1 MSALESE
8 RHDASPPTP
17 TPEVD
22 LRPYFYGIAG
32 AFAGGANTVLQL
44 GLPPVAYGVMEST
57 VDSGK
62 VTKHPFKR
70 ARTTLSYLAVAI
82 LGNDDDKAAYRRA
95 VNRSH
100 APVRSNSDSPV
111 EYNAFDPNLQL
122 WVAACLYFG
131 TVDTFDKLGVV
142 LDDETAETAYQQLAT
157 LGTTLQMPRDLWPA
171 DRAAFEEYWQ
181 AGLERIEYDARAR
194 KYLVNLLNFRF
205 LPLVLRPTA
214 LPLIFMNIGYLPET
228 VREKLGL
235 NWGPKRQRLFDTVNR
250 VTGISYRLLPTP
262 IRAFPFN
269 TLLWDVRRRVRRG
282 KPLV

>member
-1 MSALESE
+1 MSAVESTE
-8 RHDASPPTP
+8 I
-17 TPEVD
+17 D

-32 AFAGGANTVLQL
+32 AYAGGANTVMQL
-44 GLPPVAYGVMEST
+44 GLPPVAYGVLEST

-82 LGNDDDKAAYRRA
+82 MGDDDDKAAYQKA

-100 APVRSNSDSPV
+100 VPVRSNPDSPV

-142 LDDETAETAYQQLAT
+142 MDDETAETVYQQLAT
-157 LGTTLQMPRDLWPA
+157 LGTTLQMPRELWPA
-171 DRAAFEEYWQ
+171 DRTAFEEYWQ
-181 AGLERIEYDARAR
+181 AGLERIEYDPPVRD
-194 KYLVNLLNFRF
+194 YLVALLNFRF

-214 LPLIFMNIGYLPET
+214 WPLVLMNIGFLPDS

-235 NWGPKRQRLFDTVNR
+235 DWGPKRQRTFDTVNR
-250 VTGISYRLLPTP
+250 VTGVIYRLMPTVV
-262 IRAFPFN
+262 RAFPFN
-269 TLLWDVRRRVRRG
+269 LLLWDVRRRVRRG